1 MKNTLYIL
9 GIAFLIS
16 CNSDIK
22 NKIPK
27 NKNSDNV
34 ININKPESDLNGVWG
49 LNNYFDNILTD
60 KQIAKHRL
68 QIPSWFAILIEIKND
83 SVLSYGSIFNLKQ
96 QINFK
101 SDTLTV
107 FKSFGSEYTLSK
119 KNDELILKQIPNK
132 DRVDS
137 TVYSFRK
144 RNDLNKLL
152 KNQNRVH
159 KISDR
164 ITEYFNENL
173 LTGQYINPKNKKV
186 IIFKKNGDLINFEGF
201 DKYNVRNYYGTLHPH
216 NNLDVLTLKNS
227 STNKLE
233 QLNWKI
239 LNDKLILTEFI
250 PEIVTRFGKKT
261 MTDNYVLGKKKIEL
275 IIKKH

>member
-27 NKNSDNV
+27 TKNSDDV
-34 ININKPESDLNGVWG
+34 ININKPESNLNGVWG
-49 LNNYFDNILTD
+49 LNNYFDNILAD

-159 KISDR
+159 KISDK

-173 LTGQYINPKNKKV
+173 LTGEYINPKNKKV

-201 DKYNVRNYYGTLHPH
+201 DKYNVRNYFGTLHPH

-227 STNKLE
+227 SINKLK

-239 LNDKLILTEFI
+239 LNDKLILTEFV
-250 PEIVTRFGKKT
+250 PEIVKRFGKKT

>member
-1 MKNTLYIL
+1 MKNILYIF
-9 GIAFLIS
+9 GIYFLIS
-16 CNSDIK
+16 CKSDTK
-22 NKIPK
+22 NNIPK
-27 NKNSDNV
+27 TENKDNV
-34 ININKPESDLNGVWG
+34 INIIKPESDLNGVWG
-49 LNNYFDNILTD
+49 LNNYFDNILAD

-68 QIPSWFAILIEIKND
+68 QTPSWFAIMIEIKND
-83 SVLSYGSIFNLKQ
+83 SILSYGSIFNLKQ
-96 QINFK
+96 QINYK
-101 SDTLTV
+101 SDTLTI
-107 FKSFGSEYTLSK
+107 FKSLGSEYILLK
-119 KNDELILKQIPNK
+119 KNNELTLKQIPNE
-132 DRVDS
+132 DRIDS

-152 KNQNRVH
+152 KNQNTVH

-173 LTGQYINPKNKKV
+173 LTGEYINPKNKKV
-186 IIFKKNGDLINFEGF
+186 ITFKKNGDLINFEGF
-201 DKYNVRNYYGTLHPH
+201 DKYNVRNYFGTLHPH

-227 STNKLE
+227 STNKLK

-239 LNDKLILTEFI
+239 LSDKLILTEFI